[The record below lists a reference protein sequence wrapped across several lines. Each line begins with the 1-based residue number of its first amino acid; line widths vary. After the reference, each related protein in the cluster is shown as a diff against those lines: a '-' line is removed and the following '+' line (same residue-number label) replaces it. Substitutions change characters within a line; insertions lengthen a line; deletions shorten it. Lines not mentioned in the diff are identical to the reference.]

1 MAAMQRRLPCFV
13 VTQKLQDAGKK
24 FRFIFP
30 VMSVFFL
37 CFFLL
42 YFFCFVQEQCC
53 FFCLLLFVAILT
65 VFVCPFW
72 SFSCTNFAAVL
83 ELAVRKFYSLDLAFS
98 RCVFLTYFIFSYG
111 NKRCLLLLQFCCCVS
126 WHVSRSYCS
135 LFFCF
140 LLCLFCPIS
149 SKIYSFDIV
158 YFCCVNNIVFV
169 VFWGLLMLL
178 LFPLGTPPWPYV
190 SNNAPPAFSY
200 APCHPLFVSLCS
212 ITLLNTLLT
221 HLRAC
226 APSSRVHIWLCLCW
240 CLCVFLRGCWP
251 HCVPVPLWLWLRLL
265 VGLCLFIFIIS
276 SLSII
281 STYLS

>member
-1 MAAMQRRLPCFV
+1 MQVKSSGLFFLSCLFFFCAFSCSTSFVSCKNSVVFFVCCCSSQFWLCLFVRFEAFPAPISLPC
-13 VTQKLQDAGKK
+13 LSLLLES
-24 FRFIFP
+24 FIPWTSPFP
-30 VMSVFFL
+30 AVFFL
-37 CFFLL
+37 PILFFLTATKDVCC
-42 YFFCFVQEQCC
+42 YCSFV
-53 FFCLLLFVAILT
+53 V
-65 VFVCPFW
+65 
-72 SFSCTNFAAVL
+72 
-83 ELAVRKFYSLDLAFS
+83 
-98 RCVFLTYFIFSYG
+98 VFLDMFLGRTVRF
-111 NKRCLLLLQFCCCVS
+111 
-126 WHVSRSYCS
+126 
-135 LFFCF
+135 FFCF